1 MPRLKRLTTKCW
13 INALCALSLALITA
27 GCATGDKESIL
38 PQEGPT
44 MKEVYRRH
52 FSGTENGRD
61 ELDATRGEL
70 LEREAAQARREP
82 EQTSELFAYT
92 RDAGSE
98 IRQVFPRL
106 HNKTLIMYVFPH
118 LSGGERY
125 PVPGYSTAF
134 QFYEKPEY
142 ALPGEREEGY

>member
-38 PQEGPT
+38 PQDGPT
-44 MKEVYRRH
+44 MKAVYRRH
-52 FSGTENGRD
+52 FSGTEHGPD

-70 LEREAAQARREP
+70 LEREARREP
-82 EQTSELFAYT
+82 EPTSELSAYT

-106 HNKTLIMYVFPH
+106 MNKTLILYVFPH
-118 LSGGERY
+118 LSGAERY

-134 QFYEKPEY
+134 PFYEKPEY

>member
-1 MPRLKRLTTKCW
+1 MPSIKIPTTNYW
-13 INALCALSLALITA
+13 INALCTLSLILMTA

-38 PQEGPT
+38 PQDGPT
-44 MKEVYRRH
+44 MKEVYREH
-52 FSGTENGRD
+52 FSGTEHGRD

-70 LEREAAQARREP
+70 IEREAARREP
-82 EQTSELFAYT
+82 ETSELFNYT
-92 RDAGSE
+92 RDAESE

-106 HNKTLIMYVFPH
+106 HNKTLILYVFPH
-118 LSGGERY
+118 LSGGERH

-134 QFYEKPEY
+134 PFYEKPEY

>member
-1 MPRLKRLTTKCW
+1 M
-13 INALCALSLALITA
+13 ALMTA

-44 MKEVYRRH
+44 MKDVYRRH
-52 FSGTENGRD
+52 FSGTEHGPD

-70 LEREAAQARREP
+70 LEREAARRKP
-82 EQTSELFAYT
+82 EQTSELSAFT

-98 IRQVFPRL
+98 IRQIFPRL
-106 HNKTLIMYVFPH
+106 TNKTLIMYVFPH
-118 LSGGERY
+118 LSGAERY

-134 QFYEKPEY
+134 QFYEKAEY

>member
-1 MPRLKRLTTKCW
+1 M
-13 INALCALSLALITA
+13 SLALITT

-52 FSGTENGRD
+52 FSGTENGQD

-70 LEREAAQARREP
+70 LEREAARRKP

-92 RDAGSE
+92 QDAESE
-98 IRQVFPRL
+98 IRQIFPRL
-106 HNKTLIMYVFPH
+106 MNKTLIMYVFPH
-118 LSGGERY
+118 LSGAERY

-134 QFYEKPEY
+134 PISSNRLPARKPRTRRLCRC
-142 ALPGEREEGY
+142 AASKSMPRQCSRCW

>member
-1 MPRLKRLTTKCW
+1 
-13 INALCALSLALITA
+13 
-27 GCATGDKESIL
+27 
-38 PQEGPT
+38 

-52 FSGTENGRD
+52 FSGTEHGQD

-70 LEREAAQARREP
+70 LEREAARLEWEVVRREP

-92 RDAGSE
+92 RDAESE
-98 IRQVFPRL
+98 IRQIFPRL
-106 HNKTLIMYVFPH
+106 TNKTLILYVFPH
-118 LSGGERY
+118 LSGGERH

-134 QFYEKPEY
+134 QFYKKPEY